1 MQTERNRTDYPNV
14 HALSVLLPL
23 KDVES
28 SHVPLDSSS
37 SSSSDGRPLFTLLQR
52 SQLQQLQEQSKG
64 GGRLEALQ
72 LTPMQV
78 MGTGG
83 RKAVFKHVLTA
94 QW

>member
-1 MQTERNRTDYPNV
+1 MQTERNRTDYPNM

-37 SSSSDGRPLFTLLQR
+37 SSDGRPLFTLLQR
-52 SQLQQLQEQSKG
+52 AQLQQLQEQSKG

-83 RKAVFKHVLTA
+83 TGRLFSNMC
-94 QW
+94 